1 MSENGE
7 VTPEE
12 IDALFSRLNAEAEK
26 SGYHLNPDPS
36 FTRELIKGL
45 IVNERRYGYM
55 ACPCRL
61 ASGKKRD
68 DLDMICPCD
77 YRDPDL
83 DEFGT
88 CYCCLYLTRAMIEGG
103 SEPSSIPERRPAPGS
118 RKPQSE
124 MDKIEKTG
132 EGGPPG
138 ARLPVW
144 RCKVCGYLCARENPP
159 EVCPICKAGRERFER
174 FM

>member
-1 MSENGE
+1 MSETGE
-7 VTPEE
+7 VTSEE
-12 IDALFSRLNAEAEK
+12 IDALRSRLDMEAER

-36 FTRELIKGL
+36 FTRELVRGL
-45 IVNERRYGYM
+45 IVNERRYGYR

-61 ASGKKRD
+61 ASGKMD
-68 DLDMICPCD
+68 EDLDMICPCD

-88 CYCCLYLTRAMIEGG
+88 CYCCLYLSRAMIEGG
-103 SEPSSIPERRPAPGS
+103 GEPSSIPERRPAPGS
-118 RKPQSE
+118 RAPEGE
-124 MDKIEKTG
+124 MKKIENAG
-132 EGGPPG
+132 DGGKPG
-138 ARLPVW
+138 PGLPVW
-144 RCKVCGYLCARENPP
+144 RCRVCGYLCGRDNPP

>member
-1 MSENGE
+1 MSGTEE
-7 VTPEE
+7 VASEE
-12 IDALFSRLNAEAEK
+12 VDALYSRLNAEAEK

-118 RKPQSE
+118 RKPEGE
-124 MDKIEKTG
+124 MEKEKAG
-132 EGGPPG
+132 EAGPPG